1 MNLTD
6 QLKQGKQPID
16 WEQRRYEIAKEV
28 YCIKIA
34 DNSNTPD
41 DMVAS
46 RAIKLADVLIKALRG
61 Y

>member
-1 MNLTD
+1 MSLTE
-6 QLKQGKQPID
+6 QLKDGKQAID

-28 YCIKIA
+28 YCINIT

-41 DMVAS
+41 NMVAS